1 MRLSVSPAHSQ
12 MAVIRAS
19 RTVCDCVVDGS
30 GTEQKINK
38 LGCLC
43 ADPVSKP
50 TTTDLSA
57 KAEREVKI
65 NEVREGER
73 K

>member
-1 MRLSVSPAHSQ
+1 

-19 RTVCDCVVDGS
+19 RTECDSVVDGS
-30 GTEQKINK
+30 GTEPKINK
-38 LGCLC
+38 PGCLR
-43 ADPVSKP
+43 ADPVSKH

-65 NEVREGER
+65 NEVRKG